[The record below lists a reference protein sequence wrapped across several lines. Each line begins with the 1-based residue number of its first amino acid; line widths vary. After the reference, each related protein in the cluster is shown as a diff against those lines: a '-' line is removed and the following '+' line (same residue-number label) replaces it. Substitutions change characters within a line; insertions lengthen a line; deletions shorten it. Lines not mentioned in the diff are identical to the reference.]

1 LIEEAGKD
9 VGLGF
14 PSMGYTGFGSLISYY
29 MGVENTVY
37 ALYDDPKAVKAY
49 VDIYNQKHPE
59 LTDIYAKSPAP
70 HIFFGDNLSSD
81 IQSPD
86 IFMEYSFSHYKNIA
100 ERLHAAGKT
109 VSSHLDGRLNGILG
123 LVAKTGVDVADA
135 CTPAP
140 CGDLT
145 PLQIRMQA
153 GENLILFGGVSPE
166 KWLPQTPEKEFI
178 AHVREWPD
186 LRKTSPMLVQSAGDQ
201 VPPGTERKRIKL
213 PCGGIRRIPGRPSP
227 YRRIKLDY
235 SCRT

>member
-1 LIEEAGKD
+1 MIEEAGKD

-29 MGVENTVY
+29 MGVKNTIY

-49 VDIYNQKHPE
+49 VDIYNRKHPE

-70 HIFFGDNLSSD
+70 HILFGDNLSSD

-100 ERLHAAGKT
+100 ESLHAAGKT

-145 PLQIRMQA
+145 L
-153 GENLILFGGVSPE
+153 
-166 KWLPQTPEKEFI
+166 
-178 AHVREWPD
+178 
-186 LRKTSPMLVQSAGDQ
+186 
-201 VPPGTERKRIKL
+201 
-213 PCGGIRRIPGRPSP
+213 
-227 YRRIKLDY
+227 YR
-235 SCRT
+235 

>member
-145 PLQIRMQA
+145 L
-153 GENLILFGGVSPE
+153 
-166 KWLPQTPEKEFI
+166 
-178 AHVREWPD
+178 
-186 LRKTSPMLVQSAGDQ
+186 
-201 VPPGTERKRIKL
+201 
-213 PCGGIRRIPGRPSP
+213 
-227 YRRIKLDY
+227 YR
-235 SCRT
+235 